1 MFLHLGNNYI
11 INKNDII
18 GIFNIKQKRS
28 NIYKFFLKPK
38 LGEKNVVDLTN
49 KFEPGSCILTTD
61 KIILSSIASQ
71 TLKNR

>member
-11 INKNDII
+11 INKNEII
-18 GIFNIKQKRS
+18 GIFDIKKKRA

-38 LGEKNVVDLTN
+38 LCEKNIIDLTN
-49 KFEPGSCILTTD
+49 KFEPVSCILTTD
-61 KIILSSIASQ
+61 KIILSSISSL